1 MADTARTRLLDLVGP
16 FAGLILVVA
25 LFAALEP
32 GTFLSVYN
40 LQTIAAQTVI
50 VGLGAIGM
58 TFVIVSG
65 GIDLSVG
72 SVIALSS
79 VVTALALRD
88 AWSPRCRGRCGRDR
102 RPGDRRCERR
112 GHRQGA
118 NVVPFIVTL
127 GTMGVARGVAK
138 LLAGEQKVDAP
149 AGWLAEVMTR
159 TPEPAWLTV
168 APGVWMLAV
177 LALAMGIVLTRTVFG
192 LHTYAIGSSEAT
204 AHLSGVRVARMKIL
218 IYAVSGLFAGL
229 AGVVQYA
236 RLTVGDPTTAVGK
249 ELDVIAA
256 VVIGGASLSGG
267 IGGISGSLIGAFLMT
282 VLANGCTLTGVP
294 NYVQEILIGLIIVA
308 AVALD
313 RFGTGP
319 AHDAA
324 PALRYSRAT
333 ISQAAVTSNV

>member
-88 AWSPRCRGRCGRDR
+88 ASSPAVAAAAGATVGLAIGAANGVVIAR
-102 RPGDRRCERR
+102 
-112 GHRQGA
+112 A

-138 LLAGEQKVDAP
+138 YLAGEQKVDAP

-313 RFGTGP
+313 RFRHRPG
-319 AHDAA
+319 A
-324 PALRYSRAT
+324 
-333 ISQAAVTSNV
+333 

>member
-88 AWSPRCRGRCGRDR
+88 AWSPAVAAAAGATVGLAIGAANGVVIAR
-102 RPGDRRCERR
+102 
-112 GHRQGA
+112 A

-138 LLAGEQKVDAP
+138 YLAGEQKVDAP

-313 RFGTGP
+313 RFRHRSG
-319 AHDAA
+319 A
-324 PALRYSRAT
+324 
-333 ISQAAVTSNV
+333 

>member
-88 AWSPRCRGRCGRDR
+88 AWSPAVAAAAGATVGLAIGAANGVVIAR
-102 RPGDRRCERR
+102 
-112 GHRQGA
+112 A

-138 LLAGEQKVDAP
+138 YLAGEQKVDAP

-177 LALAMGIVLTRTVFG
+177 LALAMGILLTRTVFG

-313 RFGTGP
+313 RFRHRPG
-319 AHDAA
+319 A
-324 PALRYSRAT
+324 
-333 ISQAAVTSNV
+333 

>member
-88 AWSPRCRGRCGRDR
+88 AWSPAVAAAAGATVGLAIGAANGVVITR
-102 RPGDRRCERR
+102 
-112 GHRQGA
+112 A

-138 LLAGEQKVDAP
+138 YLAGEQKVDAP

-177 LALAMGIVLTRTVFG
+177 LALAMGILLTRTVFG

-313 RFGTGP
+313 RFRHRPG
-319 AHDAA
+319 A
-324 PALRYSRAT
+324 
-333 ISQAAVTSNV
+333 

>member
-88 AWSPRCRGRCGRDR
+88 AWSPAVAAAAGATVGLGIGAANGVVIAR
-102 RPGDRRCERR
+102 
-112 GHRQGA
+112 A

-138 LLAGEQKVDAP
+138 YLAGEQKVDAP

-177 LALAMGIVLTRTVFG
+177 LALAMGTVLTRTVFG

-313 RFGTGP
+313 RFRHRPG
-319 AHDAA
+319 A
-324 PALRYSRAT
+324 
-333 ISQAAVTSNV
+333 

>member
-1 MADTARTRLLDLVGP
+1 MADGTRARLLDLVGP
-16 FAGLILVVA
+16 FAGLFVVGT

-32 GTFLSVYN
+32 STFLSVYN

-79 VVTALALRD
+79 VVTALALRNG
-88 AWSPRCRGRCGRDR
+88 WSPASAAVGG
-102 RPGDRRCERR
+102 
-112 GHRQGA
+112 
-118 NVVPFIVTL
+118 IVTL

-138 LLAGEQKVDAP
+138 YLAGEQKIDAP
-149 AGWLAEVMTR
+149 PGWLAEVMAR
-159 TPEPAWLTV
+159 TPDPAWLIV
-168 APGVWMLAV
+168 APGVWTLALLAV
-177 LALAMGIVLTRTVFG
+177 AMSIVLTKTVFG

-204 AHLSGVRVARMKIL
+204 AHLTGVRVARTKTL
-218 IYAVSGLFAGL
+218 IYAVSGLFSGL

-267 IGGISGSLIGAFLMT
+267 VGRISGSLLGAFLMT
-282 VLANGCTLTGVP
+282 VLANGCTLAGVP
-294 NYVQEILIGLIIVA
+294 NYVQEILIGLIIVC

-313 RFGTGP
+313 RLRHRGT
-319 AHDAA
+319 A
-324 PALRYSRAT
+324 
-333 ISQAAVTSNV
+333 

>member
-25 LFAALEP
+25 LFTALEP

-88 AWSPRCRGRCGRDR
+88 AWSPAVAAAAGATVGLAIGAANGMVIAR
-102 RPGDRRCERR
+102 
-112 GHRQGA
+112 A

-138 LLAGEQKVDAP
+138 YLAGEQKVDAP

-313 RFGTGP
+313 RFRHRPG
-319 AHDAA
+319 A
-324 PALRYSRAT
+324 
-333 ISQAAVTSNV
+333 

>member
-88 AWSPRCRGRCGRDR
+88 AWSPAVAVAAGATVGLAIGAANGMVIAR
-102 RPGDRRCERR
+102 
-112 GHRQGA
+112 A

-138 LLAGEQKVDAP
+138 YLAGEQKVDAP
-149 AGWLAEVMTR
+149 AGWLVEVMTR

-177 LALAMGIVLTRTVFG
+177 LALAMGILLTRTVFG

-313 RFGTGP
+313 RFRHRPG
-319 AHDAA
+319 A
-324 PALRYSRAT
+324 
-333 ISQAAVTSNV
+333 

>member
-1 MADTARTRLLDLVGP
+1 MADGTRARLLDLVGP
-16 FAGLILVVA
+16 FAGLFVVGT

-32 GTFLSVYN
+32 STFLSVYN

-79 VVTALALRD
+79 VVTALALRNG
-88 AWSPRCRGRCGRDR
+88 WSPASAAVG
-102 RPGDRRCERR
+102 
-112 GHRQGA
+112 GA
-118 NVVPFIVTL
+118 MTGLAVGAANGMVIAAARVVPFIVTL

-138 LLAGEQKVDAP
+138 YLAGEQKIDAP
-149 AGWLAEVMTR
+149 PGWLAEVMAR
-159 TPEPAWLTV
+159 TPDPAWLIV
-168 APGVWMLAV
+168 APGVWTLALLAV
-177 LALAMGIVLTRTVFG
+177 AMSIVLTKTVFG

-204 AHLSGVRVARMKIL
+204 AHLTGVRVARTKTL
-218 IYAVSGLFAGL
+218 IYAVSGLFSGL

-267 IGGISGSLIGAFLMT
+267 VGGISGSLLGAFLMT
-282 VLANGCTLTGVP
+282 VLANGCTLAGVP
-294 NYVQEILIGLIIVA
+294 NYVQEILIGLIIVS

-313 RFGTGP
+313 R
-319 AHDAA
+319 
-324 PALRYSRAT
+324 LRHRPSA
-333 ISQAAVTSNV
+333 

>member
-1 MADTARTRLLDLVGP
+1 MADEKRARVLDLVGP
-16 FAGLILVVA
+16 FAGLIAVAA
-25 LFAALEP
+25 LFAVLEP
-32 GTFLSVYN
+32 ATFLSVYN

-72 SVIALSS
+72 SAIALSS
-79 VVTALALRD
+79 VVTALALREGWNP
-88 AWSPRCRGRCGRDR
+88 AIAALA
-102 RPGDRRCERR
+102 
-112 GHRQGA
+112 GA
-118 NVVPFIVTL
+118 AAGLAIGIANGIVIARAKVAPFIVTL

-138 LLAGEQKVDAP
+138 YLAGEQKIDAP
-149 AGWLAEVMTR
+149 PGWLAEVMAR
-159 TPEPAWLTV
+159 TPEPAWLIV
-168 APGVWMLAV
+168 APGVWMLAI
-177 LALAMGIVLTRTVFG
+177 LAVAMGIVLTRTVFG
-192 LHTYAIGSSEAT
+192 LHTYAIGSSEPT
-204 AHLSGVRVARMKIL
+204 AHLSGVRVARTKTL

-267 IGGISGSLIGAFLMT
+267 VGGITGSLVGAFLMT

-294 NYVQEILIGLIIVA
+294 NYVQEILIGLIIVV
-308 AVALD
+308 AVAVD
-313 RFGTGP
+313 R
-319 AHDAA
+319 
-324 PALRYSRAT
+324 LRHR
-333 ISQAAVTSNV
+333 QA

>member
-88 AWSPRCRGRCGRDR
+88 AWSPAVAAAAGATVGLAIGAANGMVIAR
-102 RPGDRRCERR
+102 
-112 GHRQGA
+112 A

-138 LLAGEQKVDAP
+138 YLAGEQKVDAP

-177 LALAMGIVLTRTVFG
+177 LALAMGILLTRTVFG

-313 RFGTGP
+313 RFRHRPG
-319 AHDAA
+319 A
-324 PALRYSRAT
+324 
-333 ISQAAVTSNV
+333 

>member
-88 AWSPRCRGRCGRDR
+88 AWSPAVAAAAGATVGLAIGAANGVVIAR
-102 RPGDRRCERR
+102 
-112 GHRQGA
+112 A

-138 LLAGEQKVDAP
+138 YLAGEQKVDAP

-177 LALAMGIVLTRTVFG
+177 LALAMGTVLTRTVFG

-313 RFGTGP
+313 RFRHRPG
-319 AHDAA
+319 A
-324 PALRYSRAT
+324 
-333 ISQAAVTSNV
+333 

>member
-88 AWSPRCRGRCGRDR
+88 AWSPAVAAAAGATVGLAIGAANGVVIAR
-102 RPGDRRCERR
+102 
-112 GHRQGA
+112 A

-138 LLAGEQKVDAP
+138 YLAGEQKVDAP

-313 RFGTGP
+313 RFRHRPG
-319 AHDAA
+319 A
-324 PALRYSRAT
+324 
-333 ISQAAVTSNV
+333 

>member
-88 AWSPRCRGRCGRDR
+88 AWSPAVAAGAGATVGLAIGAANGVVIAR
-102 RPGDRRCERR
+102 
-112 GHRQGA
+112 A

-138 LLAGEQKVDAP
+138 YLAGEQKVDAP

-313 RFGTGP
+313 RFRHRPG
-319 AHDAA
+319 A
-324 PALRYSRAT
+324 
-333 ISQAAVTSNV
+333 

>member
-1 MADTARTRLLDLVGP
+1 MADGTRARLLELIGP
-16 FAGLILVVA
+16 FAGLIVVA
-25 LFAALEP
+25 GLFAALEP
-32 GTFLSVYN
+32 ATFLSVYN

-79 VVTALALRD
+79 VVTALVLRD
-88 AWSPRCRGRCGRDR
+88 AWSPAVAAVAAAGG
-102 RPGDRRCERR
+102 GLAI
-112 GHRQGA
+112 GA
-118 NVVPFIVTL
+118 ANGLIIARLNVVPFIVTL
-127 GTMGVARGVAK
+127 GMMGVARGVAK
-138 LLAGEQKVDAP
+138 YLAGEQKIDAP
-149 AGWLAEVMTR
+149 AAWLADVMAR

-168 APGVWMLAV
+168 APGVWMLAG
-177 LALAMGIVLTRTVFG
+177 LALAMGVVLTRTVFG
-192 LHTYAIGSSEAT
+192 LHTYAIGSNEAT
-204 AHLSGVRVARMKIL
+204 AHLSGVRVARTKVL

-229 AGVVQYA
+229 AGVVQFA

-267 IGGISGSLIGAFLMT
+267 VGGITGSLIGAFLMT
-282 VLANGCTLTGVP
+282 VLANGCTLMGVP

-313 RFGTGP
+313 RFRHR
-319 AHDAA
+319 AHA
-324 PALRYSRAT
+324 
-333 ISQAAVTSNV
+333 